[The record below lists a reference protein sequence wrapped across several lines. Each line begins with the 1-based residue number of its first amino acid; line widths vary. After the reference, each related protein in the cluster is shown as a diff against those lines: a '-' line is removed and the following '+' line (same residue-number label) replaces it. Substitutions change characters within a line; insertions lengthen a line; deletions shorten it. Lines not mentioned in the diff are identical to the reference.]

1 MLAAAAGVSRY
12 LSPQPVITPYEAL
25 SEREHT
31 KGMKYQVLPNNE
43 FEYCYLH
50 DA

>member
-12 LSPQPVITPYEAL
+12 LNQSSLHMKPL